1 MGALSLK
8 GALSAR
14 GGGSLS
20 DMSFTPKKY
29 AAALQ
34 RRCAREFGDPKES
47 GVEVTQV
54 FGRSKYDPKGDY
66 TFQISGSD
74 WFEFRG
80 RLVREERWRAL
91 VRVHHGGNV
100 SISPMKVAGS
110 DDAIPEEKVRCVFEA
125 LSAADYE
132 D

>member
-1 MGALSLK
+1 MG
-8 GALSAR
+8 
-14 GGGSLS
+14 
-20 DMSFTPKKY
+20 FTSKKY

-34 RRCAREFGDPKES
+34 RRCASEFGDSKKS

-80 RLVREERWRAL
+80 RLVREERWRAI
-91 VRVHHGGNV
+91 VRVHSDGSV
-100 SISPMKVAGS
+100 TIEPMKVAGS
-110 DDAIPEEKVRCVFEA
+110 DDAIPEEKVRCAFEG
-125 LSAADYE
+125 LSSADYE
-132 D
+132 DYEP

>member
-1 MGALSLK
+1 M
-8 GALSAR
+8 R
-14 GGGSLS
+14 
-20 DMSFTPKKY
+20 FTPKQH

-34 RRCAREFGDPKES
+34 RRCAQEFGDPKQS

-80 RLVREERWRAL
+80 RFVREERWRAI
-91 VRVHHGGNV
+91 VRVHHDGHV
-100 SISPMKVAGS
+100 SIAPMKVAGS
-110 DDAIPEEKVRCVFEA
+110 SDEIPRERVRCAFEG
-125 LSAADYE
+125 LSTADYE
-132 D
+132 L

>member
-1 MGALSLK
+1 
-8 GALSAR
+8 
-14 GGGSLS
+14 
-20 DMSFTPKKY
+20 MSFTPKKH

-34 RRCAREFGDPKES
+34 RRCAHEFGDPKKS

-80 RLVREERWRAL
+80 RLVREERWRAI
-91 VRVHHGGNV
+91 VRVHHDGSV
-100 SISPMKVAGS
+100 AIEPMKVAGS
-110 DDAIPEEKVRCVFEA
+110 DDPIPEEKVRCAFES
-125 LSAADYE
+125 LSGADYE
-132 D
+132 DYEP